1 MYGLLTRPIS
11 RPLSDIY
18 IYTVFKTSVQS
29 NNLIFFWV
37 KMRSSNYTH
46 ICDAIEFTMI
56 MGILALENLWTI
68 DVTCITT
75 FELFFLTV
83 DAKMEET
90 KLTD

>member
-1 MYGLLTRPIS
+1 MYGLLTRLIS

-18 IYTVFKTSVQS
+18 IYTVFKNSVQS
-29 NNLIFFWV
+29 NNLIFLV

-46 ICDAIEFTMI
+46 ICDAIEFTMK

-83 DAKMEET
+83 DAKMEKT